1 METIAERPPPA
12 PSRPPRPSE
21 DLRSKEQRRRER
33 RERRAARR
41 QQQNFGHFRGHD
53 PFTIYGSVYGS
64 NMPDI
69 LNSHLPPPAY
79 STLPHTARTTR
90 SGTSGQ
96 PQVTASGP
104 PPTVR
109 SARPRRWRP
118 LPNLTGVTTD
128 LQRSHFLGEDDPKS
142 CCGVTVTQTVSIRWF
157 IVMIAF
163 VGICCSIVGTVLGAM
178 KASGR
183 EHLTVSLLMIG
194 VGIVLITVS
203 GIAWRLT
210 ATDAPSCRAMLG
222 LGGGCDED
230 YNNGRFLSRPQV
242 TNTNNTA
249 SRPQHPYAAMMY
261 SDFPYRPPPPS
272 YQASMQEY
280 RLRLLLLDRNTS
292 GNPTNPGPSLAEQQS
307 HQQQQQPV
315 VAPPN
320 YRAHLRNA
328 MLHAMNH
335 SRPPSY
341 KSHISDHPVIESGS
355 VPQVLQTT
363 TTTTTVS
370 GSGIR
375 SSTSEQIQV
384 AQVHPVPGTPPEPN
398 HQRNNHSREGSG
410 QDISIVPVVSPTR
423 HCKTDLY
430 HVKTGD
436 NPDFSGFSEQLYG
449 KNEEK
454 RSVVTIVQTS
464 STNSDPVIVTVSGS
478 LENRLNTSSESGS
491 DFSDIRAS
499 PAEVEILA
507 TL

>member
-1 METIAERPPPA
+1 
-12 PSRPPRPSE
+12 
-21 DLRSKEQRRRER
+21 
-33 RERRAARR
+33 
-41 QQQNFGHFRGHD
+41 
-53 PFTIYGSVYGS
+53 
-64 NMPDI
+64 
-69 LNSHLPPPAY
+69 
-79 STLPHTARTTR
+79 
-90 SGTSGQ
+90 
-96 PQVTASGP
+96 
-104 PPTVR
+104 
-109 SARPRRWRP
+109 
-118 LPNLTGVTTD
+118 
-128 LQRSHFLGEDDPKS
+128 
-142 CCGVTVTQTVSIRWF
+142 
-157 IVMIAF
+157 
-163 VGICCSIVGTVLGAM
+163 
-178 KASGR
+178 
-183 EHLTVSLLMIG
+183 
-194 VGIVLITVS
+194 
-203 GIAWRLT
+203 
-210 ATDAPSCRAMLG
+210 
-222 LGGGCDED
+222 
-230 YNNGRFLSRPQV
+230 
-242 TNTNNTA
+242 
-249 SRPQHPYAAMMY
+249 
-261 SDFPYRPPPPS
+261 
-272 YQASMQEY
+272 
-280 RLRLLLLDRNTS
+280 
-292 GNPTNPGPSLAEQQS
+292 
-307 HQQQQQPV
+307 
-315 VAPPN
+315 
-320 YRAHLRNA
+320 

-410 QDISIVPVVSPTR
+410 QDISSVPVVSPTR